1 MPKHEPAAPVG
12 SRYFED
18 YEPSTVHEF
27 GPVVV
32 EEAEVLEFARR
43 YDPQPF
49 HTDPEAAKHGP
60 YGGLIASGWQTCAW
74 MMREFA
80 DHYLDPASSLG
91 SPGVDELRWRLPV
104 RLGDTLTV
112 RLTILETKRSR
123 SKPDRGVIRSFIEM
137 LNQHQEVVMSLT
149 AVNFVLC
156 RERPDTPPSTES

>member
-12 SRYFED
+12 SRYCED
-18 YEPSTVHEF
+18 YEPGAVHEF

-49 HTDPEAAKHGP
+49 HTDPEAAKQGL
-60 YGGLIASGWQTCAW
+60 YGSLIASGWQTCAW

-80 DHYLDPASSLG
+80 DHYLDSASSLG
-91 SPGVDELRWRLPV
+91 SPGVDELRWWLPV
-104 RLGDTLTV
+104 RPGDTLMV
-112 RLTILETKRSR
+112 RFTILETKRSR
-123 SKPDRGVIRSFIEM
+123 SKPDRGVVRTFIETF
-137 LNQHQEVVMSLT
+137 NQNQEVVMSLT

-156 RERPDTPPSTES
+156 RERPDTPPPTES